1 MRPRNERDGA
11 WAADVIAESVRGVGP
26 GELPRRLCEVATRI
40 LPVTSASVSL
50 AGEGMPV
57 PLSAVDDRAAELME
71 IQATLGEGP
80 CLEAAR
86 IGAPVLVADL
96 GATSNAAR
104 WPVFA
109 QQATAAGIR
118 AVYALPLGDDDGCVG
133 TLDLYRDT
141 PGSLT
146 ARELHIARL
155 IAKVMTV
162 ALVYLPCGDEDDTR
176 PGGTW
181 LTELADGHDQV
192 FQAVGMIM
200 ARLRVGSDEA
210 LARLR
215 ARAFAHG
222 RTVLDLAHD
231 VVAQREP
238 FDRE

>member
-162 ALVYLPCGDEDDTR
+162 ALVYLPCGDEDDPR
-176 PGGTW
+176 RDGTW

>member
-1 MRPRNERDGA
+1 MRPGSERDGA

-26 GELPRRLCEVATRI
+26 GELPRRLCQVATRV
-40 LPVTSASVSL
+40 LPVCSAGISL
-50 AGEGMPV
+50 SGTGLPV
-57 PLSAVDDRAAELME
+57 PLGAGDDRAAELLE
-71 IQATLGEGP
+71 IQASLGEGP

-86 IGAPVLVADL
+86 TGGPVLVADL
-96 GATSNAAR
+96 DAAADAAR

-118 AVYALPLGDDDGCVG
+118 AVFTLPLGDRAGCVG
-133 TLDLYRDT
+133 TLDLYRDA
-141 PGSLT
+141 PGALT
-146 ARELHIARL
+146 ARELHIAHL
-155 IAKVMTV
+155 VAKVVTL
-162 ALVYLPCGDEDDTR
+162 ALVYLPCGDEDGTR

-181 LTELADGHDQV
+181 LTELAHGHDQV

-231 VVAQREP
+231 VVAQREA
-238 FDRE
+238 FDGE